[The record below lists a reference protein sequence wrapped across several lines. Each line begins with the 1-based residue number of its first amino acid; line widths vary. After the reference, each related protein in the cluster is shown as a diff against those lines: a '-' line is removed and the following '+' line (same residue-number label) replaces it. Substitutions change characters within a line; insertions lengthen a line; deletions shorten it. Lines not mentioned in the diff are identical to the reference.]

1 MADAQIP
8 EDLRDTMEGIGHT
21 LDNVINAAVD
31 RPMGFILL
39 AFDIGD
45 SGTTSYISNCDRE
58 DCIKLMQEFVE
69 RQG

>member
-1 MADAQIP
+1 MPDAQIP
-8 EDLRDTMEGIGHT
+8 EDLREMMEGIGHT

-45 SGTTSYISNCDRE
+45 AGTTSYSSNSARDACA
-58 DCIKLMQEFVE
+58 KLKQESVE